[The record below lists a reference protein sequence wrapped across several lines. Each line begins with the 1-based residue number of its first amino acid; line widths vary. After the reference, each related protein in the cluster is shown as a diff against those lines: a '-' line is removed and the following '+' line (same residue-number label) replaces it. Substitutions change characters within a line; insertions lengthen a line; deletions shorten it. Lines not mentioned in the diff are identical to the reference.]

1 MVILLLA
8 LLIGVVAGLRTFT
21 APAAISWAAHLGW
34 LPLSDTPLAF
44 MGYAWTPWI
53 LTVLAVVEL
62 VVDQLPSTA
71 SRTVPMQFGAR
82 IITAAISGAA
92 IGAPAGWLIIGG
104 IAGIVGTVIGTL
116 GGHAARTRLAAAF
129 HRDPPAAFI
138 EDAVAILAAI
148 VIVMLIR

>member
-1 MVILLLA
+1 MIILLLA

-21 APAAISWAAHLGW
+21 APAAISWAAHRGW
-34 LPLSDTPLAF
+34 LPLGDTLLAF

-53 LTVLAVVEL
+53 LTLLALVEL
-62 VVDQLPSTA
+62 VLDQLPSTP

-82 IITAAISGAA
+82 IIMAAVSGAA

-104 IAGIVGTVIGTL
+104 IAGIVGAVIGTL
-116 GGHAARTRLAAAF
+116 GGHAARARLAAAF
-129 HRDPPAAFI
+129 RKDPPAAFI
-138 EDAVAILAAI
+138 EDAVAIIAAI